1 MSQEEIDRIR
11 LTDPEL
17 ADKLQRQHDDFMK
30 LNGNTNL
37 NEIAGLNKK
46 LVDKMYK
53 GYSPKK
59 AGGLI
64 KDFRKGKGT
73 QNLIREDEKNKEN
86 LLKQQQAYD
95 DLVLGEDDDG
105 RLIALRKK

>member
-1 MSQEEIDRIR
+1 M
-11 LTDPEL
+11 
-17 ADKLQRQHDDFMK
+17 ADKLQKQHDDFMK

-86 LLKQQQAYD
+86 LLK
-95 DLVLGEDDDG
+95 
-105 RLIALRKK
+105 